1 MEIQGWKELTMS
13 ENGIRGIDLFKIA
26 GESISGWIPSW
37 KLGDQKPTRQ
47 PFCSL
52 MEERLLMYLEY
63 HPQVVWYG
71 RGDISPAFASTYKMT
86 LPLTTPFAIN
96 YLFDGNAHVYLPDA
110 IGQLRDGS
118 LLIAE
123 AGMEQEKRRERN
135 QAKAEAARKVV
146 SAQGGMYWI
155 GTETTLLPKRH
166 ANLVFLHAR
175 RQPFPSFPE
184 LAEALQVVWPWGE
197 VACIQEVVEHLGER
211 WSPAEKEAAA
221 WKRCADAAASGHL
234 LVDLANV
241 QLTRQAPLI
250 CLPPDSPPILLDP
263 LPSQLESSTHPEGA
277 SSLDTSVSEDNDG
290 KPDLLSTFDDSHLD
304 EKQRKRFLR
313 NLRAV
318 EAVMN
323 GATLREAATEVG
335 MAYSTLS
342 RLVQR
347 TVEFGQVACVPR
359 ATYHR
364 DRELHPAFQQTI
376 RLLYSRPT
384 KLSIQAITEHV
395 ELKQM
400 ATRLQHDTGAAIA
413 LPSYDQVRRYI
424 HTLQQE
430 PTVRKERGEERGTRR
445 ERQSPFSFALSI
457 PAPAQLA
464 QVDEH
469 TMELYVV
476 TKDGIPVASR
486 IHAAVLVCVK
496 TAAIMSAVIAL
507 GPLAEEDYMRLVK
520 GMLEPKDRLVLKAGC
535 QHDWPCYGKPATIF
549 HDRGKIFT
557 SERARQVLVDRL
569 GIITEQAPP
578 YCPSAKGT
586 VEALFR
592 WMTQCFERRLPN
604 TSFGIHDAQKAAE
617 AGGMTMEELECY
629 FLRAIVDDYQ
639 QNWDGLRRQKRN
651 VLWEE
656 AVRQTGV
663 PQYLGAPD
671 DLKLLLMKA
680 QNRKL
685 SSRAYRVHDRSR
697 LSFQGNWYVSP
708 GLLNR
713 LAGREFE
720 IYYDRR
726 DVSVIYLFVDGS
738 YVGEA
743 YCPAFMG
750 QRVSEWEAKAMR
762 QADTKRAKAASAE
775 GANVRAQIQEDIETT
790 KKQRSKALRRR
801 EKARQ
806 FDQQREEIHPSYV
819 FEVLEGLAPTARES
833 LQLAEAIPDPE
844 KVYSWEPL
852 AIRYREKEGEW

>member
-1 MEIQGWKELTMS
+1 MS
-13 ENGIRGIDLFKIA
+13 ENGIRGVDLFKIA

-37 KLGDQKPTRQ
+37 KLGGQKPSRQ

-52 MEERLLMYLEY
+52 MEERLLMFLEY
-63 HPQVVWYG
+63 HPQVIWYG
-71 RGDISPAFASTYKMT
+71 RGDISPTFASTYSIPMR
-86 LPLTTPFAIN
+86 LTTPYAIN

-110 IGQLRDGS
+110 IGQLEDGS
-118 LLIAE
+118 LFIAE
-123 AGMEQEKRRERN
+123 AGMEREKQKARN
-135 QAKAEAARKVV
+135 QAKAEAARKLTA
-146 SAQGGMYWI
+146 AQGGIYWI
-155 GTETTLLPKRH
+155 GTEATLLPKRH

-184 LAEALQVVWPWGE
+184 LAEALQVVWPWSE
-197 VACIQEVVEHLGER
+197 AATISEIVERLGEH

-221 WKRCADAAASGHL
+221 WKRCADAAACGHL
-234 LVDLANV
+234 LVDLANI
-241 QLTRQAPLI
+241 QLTRFTPLI
-250 CLPPDSPPILLDP
+250 CLPPDSPPILPDP
-263 LPSQLESSTHPEGA
+263 LPSRLESLDHSDVAGFPE
-277 SSLDTSVSEDNDG
+277 ENDE
-290 KPDLLSTFDDSHLD
+290 KPSDQLSTFDDSHLD
-304 EKQRKRFLR
+304 EKQRAIFLR
-313 NLRAV
+313 NLHAV
-318 EAVMN
+318 EAVLN
-323 GATLREAATEVG
+323 GATHGEAAEAAG
-335 MAYSTLS
+335 MGRSTLS

-347 TVEFGQVACVPR
+347 TVTFGQMACVPH

-364 DRELHPAFQQTI
+364 ARQLHPAFEQAI

-395 ELKQM
+395 ELKQI
-400 ATRLQHDTGAAIA
+400 ATRLQQETGTAFL
-413 LPSYDQVRRYI
+413 LPSYGQVRDCV
-424 HTLQQE
+424 LALKQE
-430 PTVRKERGEERGTRR
+430 PAVQKERGQEKGYPRS
-445 ERQSPFSFALSI
+445 RQSPLSFALSI

-486 IHAAVLVCVK
+486 VHAAVLVCVK
-496 TAAIMSAVIAL
+496 TAAIMSGVIAL

-535 QHDWPCYGKPATIF
+535 QHDWPCSGKPATIF

-586 VEALFR
+586 VESLFR

-604 TSFGIHDAQKAAE
+604 TSFGIHDADIAAE
-617 AGGMTMEELECY
+617 AGGMTLEELECY
-629 FLRAIVDDYQ
+629 FIRAIVDDYQ

-651 VLWEE
+651 ILWEE

-680 QNRKL
+680 QNRKM
-685 SSRAYRVHDRSR
+685 SSRAYHVHDRSR

-762 QADTKRAKAASAE
+762 QADTKAAKVAGAE
-775 GANVRAQIQEDIETT
+775 VANVRAQIQEDIETT
-790 KKQRSKALRRR
+790 KKQRGKALRKR

-806 FDQQREEIHPSYV
+806 FDRQREEIHPSSV
-819 FEVLEGLAPTARES
+819 VEALESLAPAARES

>member
-1 MEIQGWKELTMS
+1 
-13 ENGIRGIDLFKIA
+13 
-26 GESISGWIPSW
+26 
-37 KLGDQKPTRQ
+37 
-47 PFCSL
+47 
-52 MEERLLMYLEY
+52 
-63 HPQVVWYG
+63 
-71 RGDISPAFASTYKMT
+71 
-86 LPLTTPFAIN
+86 
-96 YLFDGNAHVYLPDA
+96 
-110 IGQLRDGS
+110 
-118 LLIAE
+118 
-123 AGMEQEKRRERN
+123 MEQEKRRERN
-135 QAKAEAARKVV
+135 QAKAEAARKVA

-197 VACIQEVVEHLGER
+197 VACVQEVVERLGER
-211 WSPAEKEAAA
+211 WGPSEKEAAV
-221 WKRCADAAASGHL
+221 WKRCADAAANGHL
-234 LVDLANV
+234 LVDLATV

-250 CLPPDSPPILLDP
+250 CLPPGSPPILPDP
-263 LPSQLESSTHPEGA
+263 LPSYLESSTHQQASHPLNASIPE
-277 SSLDTSVSEDNDG
+277 EHDG
-290 KPDLLSTFDDSHLD
+290 KPDLLSTFDDSSLD
-304 EKQRKRFLR
+304 EKQRERFLR
-313 NLRAV
+313 NMRAV
-318 EAVMN
+318 DAVMN
-323 GATLREAATEVG
+323 GATLREAAAEAS
-335 MAYSTLS
+335 MAYSTLC

-395 ELKQM
+395 ELKQV
-400 ATRLQHDTGAAIA
+400 ASRLRQDTGRIFA

-424 HTLQQE
+424 HTLNQE
-430 PTVRKERGEERGTRR
+430 PKVRKERGEERGVRR

-486 IHAAVLVCVK
+486 VHAAVLVCVK

-586 VEALFR
+586 VESLFR

-617 AGGMTMEELECY
+617 AGGMTLEELECY
-629 FLRAIVDDYQ
+629 IIRAIVDDYQ

-685 SSRAYRVHDRSR
+685 STRAYRVHDRSR

-713 LAGREFE
+713 LASREFE

-762 QADTKRAKAASAE
+762 KADAKGAKDAGEKVAS
-775 GANVRAQIQEDIETT
+775 VRAQIQEDIETT
-790 KKQRSKALRRR
+790 KKQRTKALRQA

-806 FDQQREEIHPSYV
+806 YDRQREEIHPASV
-819 FEVLEGLAPTARES
+819 FEALENLAPTAREG

-852 AIRYREKEGEW
+852 AIRYREKEGD